1 MEWRAYAAHARRA
14 KVEARAAE
22 GKSRGHVES
31 HSGVVVQGSSP
42 APSRSD
48 AGKSETASRRGLS
61 AVDYLSL
68 CAIGIVVVLVS
79 LPRLRAFALR
89 ENERDALR
97 MLRVL
102 GADAAAHGAVLR
114 AGGLGAL
121 LAANDG
127 HRVRLEDL
135 ELVEQGRLRRHGY
148 LFDAAELEPGRWV
161 LRAWPWEH
169 GRTGVGAFQ
178 LVPGAEVHGF
188 ANPAGGFSGPN
199 RPPPALADPRTAGWV
214 NVPAE

>member
-1 MEWRAYAAHARRA
+1 
-14 KVEARAAE
+14 
-22 GKSRGHVES
+22 VES
-31 HSGVVVQGSSP
+31 HSGAVVQSSSS
-42 APSRSD
+42 ASDRND
-48 AGKSETASRRGLS
+48 AGKGALVARRGLS

-68 CAIGIVVVLVS
+68 CAIGLVVVLVS

-102 GADAAAHGAVLR
+102 GEDASKHGTVLG

-135 ELVEQGRLRRHGY
+135 ELVDHGRLRRHGY
-148 LFDAAELEPGRWV
+148 LFDAAELAPGRWV

-169 GRTGVGAFQ
+169 GRTGVGVFQ
-178 LVPGAEVHGF
+178 LTPGGDVHGF

-199 RPPPALADPRTAGWV
+199 RPPPPLADPGAAGWV
-214 NVPAE
+214 AMSAD

>member
-1 MEWRAYAAHARRA
+1 M
-14 KVEARAAE
+14 
-22 GKSRGHVES
+22 ES
-31 HSGVVVQGSSP
+31 HSGAVVRGSSP
-42 APSRSD
+42 ASSRSEVGQG
-48 AGKSETASRRGLS
+48 AAVVRRGLT

-102 GADAAAHGAVLR
+102 GADASTHGAVLR

-121 LAANDG
+121 LAVNDG

-135 ELVEQGRLRRHGY
+135 ELVDHGRLRRHGY
-148 LFDAAELEPGRWV
+148 LFDAAELAPGRWV

-178 LVPGAEVHGF
+178 LVPGSEVQGY
-188 ANPAGGFSGPN
+188 ANPGGGFSGPN
-199 RPPPALADPRTAGWV
+199 RPPPALADPRAAGWV
-214 NVPAE
+214 AMPAE